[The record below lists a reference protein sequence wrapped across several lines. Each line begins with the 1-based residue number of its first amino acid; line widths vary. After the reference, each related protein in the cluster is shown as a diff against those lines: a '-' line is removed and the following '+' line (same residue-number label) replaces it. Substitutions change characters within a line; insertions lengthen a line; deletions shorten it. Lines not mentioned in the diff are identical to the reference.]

1 MKIKLT
7 INGRERLSDVPEGER
22 LLDTLRNL
30 GYTGVKRGCDEG
42 TCGTCVVLLDGKP
55 VNSCMLFS
63 HGSQGAEITT
73 IEGLGTP
80 QNPHPIQ
87 RAFVDAGA
95 VQCGFC
101 TPGMVLS
108 TKALLDVNPDPT
120 EDEIKL
126 ALDGQ
131 LCRCTGYVKIIDAV
145 KRAASLLSEESKVSG
160 GAS

>member
-1 MKIKLT
+1 MKITLT
-7 INGRERLSDVPEGER
+7 INGREHLSDVPEEEH

-42 TCGTCVVLLDGKP
+42 TCGTCVILLDGKP
-55 VNSCMLFS
+55 ANSCMLFS

-80 QNPHPIQ
+80 QNPHLIQ

-101 TPGMVLS
+101 TPGMVLC
-108 TKALLDVNPDPT
+108 TKALLDTNPNPT
-120 EDEIKL
+120 EDEIKF

-145 KRAASLLSEESKVSG
+145 KRAAILLSGKEESSG